1 MTEKYSMGVRVKLRA
16 GQPEDFDVFQPAPV
30 DFWPETIQSN
40 VEVEGLVEIQDV
52 QVENVSVLMSADG
65 MFDFCTADA
74 SEFFKP
80 RAIRSPECR
89 HGVRVRGKYLGGI
102 TRGAKAEQLWTFF
115 LTFKGPTKMLEM
127 RGLPFTAEE
136 KATRETTRQKGSSR

>member
-89 HGVRVRGKYLGGI
+89 HGVRVRGKYLGGVP
-102 TRGAKAEQLWTFF
+102 RGAKAEQPWTFF
-115 LTFKGPTKMLEM
+115 LSFKGSAERLEV
-127 RGLPFTAEE
+127 RGPHFTAEE
-136 KATRETTRQKGSSR
+136 KATRRK